1 MHFCFAPFRAF
12 LTSIMPVGIVL
23 QLIAA
28 VQYHLYTA
36 MLFTWTDYKTI
47 FFPIVCPSFCLTFNM
62 HSMECRL
69 CLLVQLHP

>member
-1 MHFCFAPFRAF
+1 
-12 LTSIMPVGIVL
+12 MPVGLVL

-47 FFPIVCPSFCLTFNM
+47 FFPIVCPSFCLLSDFQHVLNGA
-62 HSMECRL
+62 
-69 CLLVQLHP
+69 